1 MKRRLATLVLLAS
14 TTPLAAQWL
23 TLPTPGI
30 PRTAGGE
37 PDLSAPAPR
46 AADGHP
52 DLSGL
57 WVAVDVTGDLL
68 DPARVQEW
76 ARTLMTEREAGFFEA
91 DPRFQC
97 LPTGPAYLALTG
109 ANNGARRIVQTPT
122 VIAILNADL
131 NYRQIF
137 TDGRELEPDPLP
149 TWTGYS
155 VGRWD
160 GDTLVVESN
169 GYNDRTWLH
178 TRGLPHTE
186 GLRMTERYHR
196 SDFGH
201 IQVDATYDDPGTFDS
216 PLHAVIRMEFV
227 ADDEMLENRLQ
238 RVLRGTQSLGRRH
251 LRCRRKGRGR
261 RTGDSGQIRR
271 YVRRIL
277 VATSDQARSHA
288 GGRCAVPAEDS
299 ALYAKCK
306 HRDREIAA
314 RCAIR
319 NRVRVQLWPWV
330 HLHSRRRGYC
340 DRGLRG
346 SCFGRMGLHARALT
360 TWGD

>member
-14 TTPLAAQWL
+14 TTPVAAQWL

-57 WVAVDVTGDLL
+57 WVVVDVTGDLL

-201 IQVDATYDDPGTFDS
+201 ILVDATYDDPGTFDS

-227 ADDEMLENRLQ
+227 ADDEMLETVCNESSEGRSHWGGDISDAEEKVVDVAPEILARYVGTYEGYWLQ
-238 RVLRGTQSLGRRH
+238 RPIKLEVTLEDDALFLLRTPPYTRNANTATEKSR
-251 LRCRRKGRGR
+251 
-261 RTGDSGQIRR
+261 
-271 YVRRIL
+271 L
-277 VATSDQARSHA
+277 VALSETAFECSC
-288 GGRCAVPAEDS
+288 GLGFIFTAEDGG
-299 ALYAKCK
+299 
-306 HRDREIAA
+306 IATEVSEVHVSGA
-314 RCAIR
+314 WAFT
-319 NRVRVQLWPWV
+319 RVP
-330 HLHSRRRGYC
+330 
-340 DRGLRG
+340 
-346 SCFGRMGLHARALT
+346 
-360 TWGD
+360 

>member
-1 MKRRLATLVLLAS
+1 MKRRLVTLVLLAS
-14 TTPLAAQWL
+14 TTPVVAQWL

-57 WVAVDVTGDLL
+57 WVVVDVTGDLL

-227 ADDEMLENRLQ
+227 ADDEMLETVCNE
-238 RVLRGTQSLGRRH
+238 SSEGRSH
-251 LRCRRKGRGR
+251 WG
-261 RTGDSGQIRR
+261 GDISDAEEKVVDVAPEILAR
-271 YVRRIL
+271 YVGTYEGYWLQSPIKLEVTLEDDALFLLRTPPYTRNANTATEKSRL
-277 VATSDQARSHA
+277 VALSETAFECSC
-288 GGRCAVPAEDS
+288 GLGFIFTAEDGG
-299 ALYAKCK
+299 
-306 HRDREIAA
+306 IATEVSEVHVSGA
-314 RCAIR
+314 WAFT
-319 NRVRVQLWPWV
+319 RVP
-330 HLHSRRRGYC
+330 
-340 DRGLRG
+340 
-346 SCFGRMGLHARALT
+346 
-360 TWGD
+360 

>member
-14 TTPLAAQWL
+14 TAPVLAQWL
-23 TLPTPGI
+23 TLPTPGV
-30 PRTAGGE
+30 PRTGDGA

-68 DPARVQEW
+68 DPARAHEW
-76 ARTLMTEREAGFFEA
+76 ARTLMNEREARFFEE

-97 LPTGPAYLALTG
+97 LPTGPAYLTLTG
-109 ANNGARRIVQTPT
+109 ANNGARRIVQSPAM
-122 VIAILNADL
+122 IAILNADL

-149 TWTGYS
+149 AWTGYS

-186 GLRMTERYHR
+186 RLRITERYHR

-201 IQVDATYDDPGTFDS
+201 IQIEVTYEDPGTFDS
-216 PLHAVIRMEFV
+216 PLHALIDMEFL
-227 ADDEMLENRLQ
+227 ADDEMLETVCNESSEGRSHWGGEISEAEEKVVDVAPEILASYIGTYEGYW
-238 RVLRGTQSLGRRH
+238 LRNLITTEFTLEDGELFL
-251 LRCRRKGRGR
+251 LRTPPYTRNANVATEKSR
-261 RTGDSGQIRR
+261 
-271 YVRRIL
+271 L
-277 VATSDQARSHA
+277 VALSDAAFECSCGLGFIFSGEDGEGMATQVDEVHVSGAWVFR
-288 GGRCAVPAEDS
+288 RVP
-299 ALYAKCK
+299 
-306 HRDREIAA
+306 
-314 RCAIR
+314 
-319 NRVRVQLWPWV
+319 
-330 HLHSRRRGYC
+330 
-340 DRGLRG
+340 
-346 SCFGRMGLHARALT
+346 
-360 TWGD
+360 